1 MESPKLEEF
10 EPNDK
15 KHVTSKPT
23 GSAGRKA
30 LLASLHPEEVSA
42 LKQFKNDYPELA
54 TGHRDVFL
62 MKFIWA
68 RKLNVS
74 RAAELLEEHLK
85 WREQWT
91 LDDLDTTAV
100 EAFLKAGVS
109 MWIPGLYNKQGYS
122 ASFVV
127 PRKLDIELWKKLGT
141 RGMLHA
147 VWYMTDLASDHDID
161 IAREGTV
168 VVFDFAGAS
177 WSDIVF
183 ALKGDSDF
191 DLTKLIESSQNH
203 IPSRIR
209 DVILLN
215 APLWVRALLS
225 MVKPL
230 LKSSLRHKIHSAK
243 TSDLTDY
250 FAPEHIP
257 TEWGGTLEFDLDTL
271 SKKLVSKRPTL
282 GEGDYVDPSPRSKAL
297 IQEYSGETDSKH
309 GSTSI
314 AKELVQPG
322 KVEAQ

>member
-1 MESPKLEEF
+1 MEGAQSDKF

-15 KHVTSKPT
+15 KDVTSKPT
-23 GSAGRKA
+23 GSSGRKA
-30 LLASLHPEEVSA
+30 FLANLHSDEISA
-42 LKQFKNDYPELA
+42 LKQLKSDNPELVS
-54 TGHRDVFL
+54 GQRDAFL
-62 MKFIWA
+62 MKFLWA

-74 RAAELLEEHLK
+74 RAAELLEDHLK

-91 LDDLDTTAV
+91 VDDLDGAAV
-100 EAFLKAGVS
+100 EEFLRAGVS
-109 MWIPGLYNKQGYS
+109 MWIPGLYNKKGYS

-127 PRKLDIELWKKLGT
+127 PRKLDIDLWKKLGT

-147 VWYMTDLASDHDID
+147 VWYMTDLASDHDIN
-161 IAREGTV
+161 IGREGTV

-177 WSDIVF
+177 WSNLIGAF
-183 ALKGDSDF
+183 KGDSDF

-215 APLWVRALLS
+215 APWWVRALLG

-243 TSDLTDY
+243 TSDLTEY

-257 TEWGGTLEFDLDTL
+257 EEWGGSREFDLDKW
-271 SKKLVSKRPTL
+271 SKEILEKRPTL
-282 GEGDYVDPSPRSKAL
+282 GQGDYVDPSPRSEAL

-309 GSTSI
+309 GTSSI
-314 AKELVQPG
+314 AKEMVKPG
-322 KVEAQ
+322 KAEAQ